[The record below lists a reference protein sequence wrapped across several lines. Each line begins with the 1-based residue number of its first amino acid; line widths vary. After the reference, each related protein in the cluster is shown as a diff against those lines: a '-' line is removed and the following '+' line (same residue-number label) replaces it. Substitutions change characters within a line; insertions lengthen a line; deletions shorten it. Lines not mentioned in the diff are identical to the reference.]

1 MPHQPATGRR
11 VLAVAACALALG
23 GVSVAVD
30 AATAHGATIGGQQTL
45 RPPATFP
52 VDFPGRRYA
61 KGARITRG
69 HAVLSR
75 RVAIGVTER
84 RRALRFTCPRG
95 TVAFTPAL
103 SGDSELGIAIND
115 LSQYK
120 HPRRRF
126 RLTVFSAPP
135 QFVQGDTAHG
145 TVYLLCGPRS
155 QAPSLQ

>member
-1 MPHQPATGRR
+1 MRNQPATGRR

-23 GVSVAVD
+23 GVSVALD

-45 RPPATFP
+45 RPPAVFP

-75 RVAIGVTER
+75 RVAIGVKEGR
-84 RRALRFTCPRG
+84 KRLRFTCPRG
-95 TVAFTPAL
+95 TVAFTPGL
-103 SGDSELGIAIND
+103 PGVSEIGVAIDD

-120 HPRRRF
+120 HPRRTF
-126 RLTVFSAPP
+126 RLRVFSAPAR
-135 QFVQGDTAHG
+135 FVDGDTAHG

-155 QAPSLQ
+155 QAPALQ